1 MCCVSSPHTPS
12 RCLFIL
18 QFLFVKKAEYLPY
31 IQALGD
37 GFVKQGELTNPYYF
51 DFISFAQYK
60 TINREITQNPPSVF
74 EEQQAIEQGDDMPQK
89 FVTAVVKRDPS
100 ITNQMLAPEHS
111 RRVGLLILNRLEE
124 TFADWGSPL
133 TKLEP
138 GSRPSAGKSFKS
150 TCSTKR
156 HESFVFEN
164 NCRL

>member
-1 MCCVSSPHTPS
+1 M
-12 RCLFIL
+12 
-18 QFLFVKKAEYLPY
+18 
-31 IQALGD
+31 
-37 GFVKQGELTNPYYF
+37 KQGELTNPYYF

-100 ITNQMLAPEHS
+100 ITDQMLAPEHS

-150 TCSTKR
+150 ICSSKR
-156 HESFVFEN
+156 RESFVFEN